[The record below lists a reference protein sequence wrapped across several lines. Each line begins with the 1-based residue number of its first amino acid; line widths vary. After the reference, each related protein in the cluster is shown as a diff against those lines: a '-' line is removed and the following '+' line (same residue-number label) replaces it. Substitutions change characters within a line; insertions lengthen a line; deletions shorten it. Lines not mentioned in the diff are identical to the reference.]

1 MYTYPIIYLM
11 LGSIFLIVSTY
22 LFLKDYKKI
31 VQQQIEKR
39 FLFLNIFSVLCALG
53 TMIMSVIYFFVINNQ
68 L

>member
-1 MYTYPIIYLM
+1 MYTYPIIYLT
-11 LGSIFLIVSTY
+11 LGSIFLIVSIY
-22 LFLKDYKKI
+22 LFLKDYKKV

-39 FLFLNIFSVLCALG
+39 FLFLNIFSILCALG

>member
-1 MYTYPIIYLM
+1 MYTYPIIYLT
-11 LGSIFLIVSTY
+11 LGSIFLIVSIY
-22 LFLKDYKKI
+22 LFLKDYKKV

-39 FLFLNIFSVLCALG
+39 FLFLNIFSILCTLG